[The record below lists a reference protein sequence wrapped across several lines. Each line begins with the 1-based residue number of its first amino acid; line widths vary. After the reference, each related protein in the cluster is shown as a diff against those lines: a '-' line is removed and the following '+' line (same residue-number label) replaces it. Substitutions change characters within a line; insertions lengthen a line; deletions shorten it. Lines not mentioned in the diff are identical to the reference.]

1 MSLVDLSTLGSSGN
15 AGGTAG
21 EQTTPLEVWKEQ
33 QYHEL
38 NNRIIAHGRNAC
50 ESILYMAQDLKR
62 MNEEK
67 LYEAGGYASF
77 EEYTERAVGLK
88 KSQAYKYIK
97 ALETFGEEFFHSS
110 GKIGITKIS
119 LLAGLTE
126 DERREI
132 AETTDVESASV
143 RELKDKIEEMRQEI
157 SEKEDKIRELEWN
170 AEAEKFSTP
179 DNAAALDEAERAA
192 QKARDEAAAA
202 KADAAS
208 LKEKVE
214 SLKRDKK
221 TLEEKLKN
229 PVVQTV
235 DNPETAAERDRALAA
250 IAEKDAEIVRLN
262 KQLMVAGDA
271 ALTKFKVKFADLQNI
286 LSDMVTLLDEMEEP
300 NKSKCRGAVQSV
312 VEGCGL

>member
-1 MSLVDLSTLGSSGN
+1 
-15 AGGTAG
+15 
-21 EQTTPLEVWKEQ
+21 
-33 QYHEL
+33 
-38 NNRIIAHGRNAC
+38 
-50 ESILYMAQDLKR
+50 MAQDLKR

-97 ALETFGEEFFHSS
+97 ALDTFGEEFFHSS

-126 DERREI
+126 DERKEI

-143 RELKDKIEEMRQEI
+143 RELKDKIEEMRQELTD
-157 SEKEDKIRELEWN
+157 KEDKIRELEWN
-170 AEAEKFSTP
+170 AEAEKFITP
-179 DNAAALDEAERAA
+179 ESSAAVEEAERAA
-192 QKARDEAAAA
+192 QKAKDEAAAA
-202 KADAAS
+202 KADAAN

-221 TLEEKLKN
+221 ALEEKLKN
-229 PVVQTV
+229 PAVQTV
-235 DNPETAAERDRALAA
+235 ENPGTAAERDRALATV
-250 IAEKDAEIVRLN
+250 AEKDAEIARLN

-271 ALTKFKVKFADLQNI
+271 SLTKFKVKFADLQNI
-286 LSDMVTLLDEMEEP
+286 LSDVVALLGEMEEP
-300 NKSKCRGAVQSV
+300 NKGKCRSAVQSV
-312 VEGCGL
+312 IEGCGL